1 MGKNNIKLIKE
12 TRVQSPER
20 HGKMA
25 TVALLNTAE
34 QQITLEMC
42 IMEPLACSAEVYR
55 APTVRQ
61 VLF

>member
-1 MGKNNIKLIKE
+1 
-12 TRVQSPER
+12 
-20 HGKMA
+20 MA
-25 TVALLNTAE
+25 TVALLDTAE

-61 VLF
+61 LPF